1 MVWSFFLSFTLV
13 WVRALSFHRTRYIRK
28 ERGAMP
34 RKPKKPC
41 KHPGCPK
48 LVEGMYCE
56 EHALLHGQE
65 RGDSA
70 VRGYDSKWRKARER
84 FLKCHPLCVQCQRE
98 GRLVKATV
106 VDHLK
111 PHRGNRF
118 CFGMKGTG
126 SRFASTTMM

>member
-1 MVWSFFLSFTLV
+1 
-13 WVRALSFHRTRYIRK
+13 
-28 ERGAMP
+28 MP

-48 LVEGMYCE
+48 LVEGTYCE

-84 FLKCHPLCVQCQRE
+84 FLKCHPLCEIGRASCRE
-98 GRLVKATV
+98 RV
-106 VDHLK
+106 
-111 PHRGNRF
+111 
-118 CFGMKGTG
+118 
-126 SRFASTTMM
+126 

>member
-1 MVWSFFLSFTLV
+1 
-13 WVRALSFHRTRYIRK
+13 
-28 ERGAMP
+28 MP
-34 RKPKKPC
+34 RKPKRPC

-56 EHALLHGQE
+56 EHALLYGHE

-106 VDHLK
+106 VDHIK
-111 PHRGNRF
+111 PHRGDSILFWDERNWQPL
-118 CFGMKGTG
+118 CKHHHDVK
-126 SRFASTTMM
+126 TMTEDRYQEYKY